1 MSRSTYRIIQIYYQL
16 KYHFISVKSIIPR
29 RKTKI
34 QCSSFFPFSRW
45 VDRSFDCKINLD
57 NNLVHQVLKVLMTGQ
72 LVAFHKTLKQK
83 AFITWLQK
91 VLHHKLSLLDTW
103 FLDLMESNISLP
115 IHVAPVNLTLFLFRV
130 TYNNNYIY
138 TILSYLMIK
147 IPFVIWQFSIPPMV

>member
-1 MSRSTYRIIQIYYQL
+1 MILDSVKKHIPHYRF
-16 KYHFISVKSIIPR
+16 KFFFISVKSIILR

-115 IHVAPVNLTLFLFRV
+115 IHVASVNLTLFLFRIMIIHITII
-130 TYNNNYIY
+130 TYIQSCP
-138 TILSYLMIK
+138 I
-147 IPFVIWQFSIPPMV
+147 

>member
-1 MSRSTYRIIQIYYQL
+1 M

-72 LVAFHKTLKQK
+72 LVAFHKTWKQK
-83 AFITWLQK
+83 AFDSKRFYITNWVYLRYLIFRFNGIK
-91 VLHHKLSLLDTW
+91 YFIANGCSSSKFDFIL
-103 FLDLMESNISLP
+103 ISY
-115 IHVAPVNLTLFLFRV
+115 
-130 TYNNNYIY
+130 YNNNNIY

-147 IPFVIWQFSIPPMV
+147 NTICYLTIFYSPNGLN

>member
-1 MSRSTYRIIQIYYQL
+1 MKNIQIDYQF
-16 KYHFISVKSIIPR
+16 KFFFISVKSIILR

-91 VLHHKLSLLDTW
+91 VLHHKLSLLYTL

-115 IHVAPVNLTLFLFRV
+115 IYVAPVILTLFLCRI
-130 TYNNNYIY
+130 TYNNNNLC
-138 TILSYLMIK
+138 TMLSYLMTK